1 MPVASVVSVDDIFF
15 SRHLGQFYRLA
26 LALCGDRL
34 VAEQS
39 LVDAYQY
46 ARIADHVQPG
56 WHVRWVK
63 HCLIK
68 SCFESVRARKV
79 EEGAGST
86 GSLRWSDALSSPF
99 RADLPRIL
107 FVLRV
112 WEGISLADVCRYCSL
127 SRTKAEGVLSETWLQ
142 VRTRPACL
150 TELAA
155 AVMLPA

>member
-1 MPVASVVSVDDIFF
+1 MPVASVVSVDDIF
-15 SRHLGQFYRLA
+15 SGHLSQFYRLA

-39 LVDAYQY
+39 LVDAYKH
-46 ARIADHVQPG
+46 AMIADHVQPG

-63 HCLIK
+63 HCLIR
-68 SCFESVRARKV
+68 SCFDYIGALKA
-79 EEGAGST
+79 EEAAD
-86 GSLRWSDALSSPF
+86 SLHTSRWCDSLSSPF
-99 RADLPRIL
+99 CADLPRML

-127 SRTKAEGVLSETWLQ
+127 PRANAEAVLSETWVQ

-155 AVMLPA
+155 ALMLPT

>member
-1 MPVASVVSVDDIFF
+1 MPVASDVCVDDIF
-15 SRHLGQFYRLA
+15 SEHLSQFYRLA
-26 LALCGDRL
+26 LALCGDTL

-39 LVDAYQY
+39 LAEAYER
-46 ARIADHVQPG
+46 ARIADHVHPS

-68 SCFESVRARKV
+68 SCFDSIRTRKPDRA
-79 EEGAGST
+79 
-86 GSLRWSDALSSPF
+86 SLWSDALPTPF
-99 RADLPRIL
+99 RADLPRML

-112 WEGISLADVCRYCSL
+112 WEGIALTDVCRYCSL
-127 SRTKAEGVLSETWLQ
+127 PRANAEMVLLETWMQ

-155 AVMLPA
+155 ALMLPV